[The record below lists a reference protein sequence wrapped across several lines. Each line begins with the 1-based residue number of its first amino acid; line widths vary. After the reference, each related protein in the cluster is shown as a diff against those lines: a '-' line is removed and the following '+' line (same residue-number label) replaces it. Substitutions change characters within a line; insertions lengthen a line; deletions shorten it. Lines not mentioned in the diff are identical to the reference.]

1 MKPRGVPFPPAQLVI
16 RMREQRL
23 RMRLGLDDLA
33 RAAKVSSTTVR
44 KMERGSAGCHAAV
57 LMAVADVLGC
67 SVDWLLGR
75 DFDAPEARTSLTT
88 HPDDLRTLRI
98 VADGL
103 AAARDPRTRR

>member
-1 MKPRGVPFPPAQLVI
+1 MNPKGVPFPPAQLGI

-33 RAAKVSSTTVR
+33 RQANLSSTTVR
-44 KMERGSAGCHAAV
+44 QMERGRGGCHAAV
-57 LMAVADVLGC
+57 LLAVADVLGV

-75 DFDAPEARTSLTT
+75 DIYAPEARTSLTT
-88 HPDDLRTLRI
+88 HPDDLRTLRL